1 MDSSPPDIKRDSLT
15 KDPRMGSAWW
25 VSTEVVQAGGG
36 LHPLKGR
43 QTHSRNRSQVRHIL
57 PLATTRLHCLVKL
70 ARMLG
75 NVKMRSDESLAVLA
89 ESGLWLLS
97 CGYGR
102 F

>member
-1 MDSSPPDIKRDSLT
+1 
-15 KDPRMGSAWW
+15 MGSAWW
-25 VSTEVVQAGGG
+25 DSSEVVQAGGR
-36 LHPLKGR
+36 LHPLQAR

-57 PLATTRLHCLVKL
+57 PLATTVRLHCLVKL

-75 NVKMRSDESLAVLA
+75 NVKMRSDGSLAVLA